1 LLRLSELLN
10 REGASLVEA
19 LRESMET
26 YGRNATGETS
36 RSIEYIVKE
45 DEDNTTLTILGNSNL
60 FELEDGRGPTRQGGS
75 GVVKE
80 KIREWIKA
88 KGITSDLSE
97 DSLVFLISRKI
108 HREGYAGTKG
118 LLTDVFNEQRIDAL
132 GNAIAEAQNSRIALF
147 IDDLIRKDNL
157 IKIYG

>member
-1 LLRLSELLN
+1 MRLTDVLN
-10 REGASLVEA
+10 REGATLVDA
-19 LRESMET
+19 LRESMEN

-36 RSIEYIVKE
+36 RSIEYTVTE
-45 DEDNTTLTILGNSNL
+45 DGDFTSLKILGNGNL

-75 GVVKE
+75 GVVRE
-80 KIREWIKA
+80 KIKEWIVA
-88 KGITSDLSE
+88 KGITSDLSL
-97 DSLVFLISRKI
+97 DSLAFLISRKI

-118 LLTDVFNEQRIDAL
+118 LLTDVFNEQRINDI
-132 GNAIAEAQNSRIALF
+132 GNAIADAQSSQIALF